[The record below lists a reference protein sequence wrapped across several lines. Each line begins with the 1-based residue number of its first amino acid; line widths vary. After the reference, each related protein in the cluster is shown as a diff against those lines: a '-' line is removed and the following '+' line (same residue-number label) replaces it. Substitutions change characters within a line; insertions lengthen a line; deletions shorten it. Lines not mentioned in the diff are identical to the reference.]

1 MPNYDFRALDDKE
14 FEALVSDLLSCE
26 LGVRF
31 ERFKAGRDR
40 GIDARASLDGGIAIV
55 QCKHWARTSVA
66 QLIRSLRTDELKKV
80 ERLAPHRYIL
90 ATSLEL
96 SAADKK
102 AIHRIFDPYM
112 KTDTD
117 VFGYEDLNDL
127 LGRHSAVERNHYKLW
142 LHSTTILETIL
153 NAPIIGRSSA
163 FLTEVLEESVRYV
176 ETSSHKLARAKLET
190 DGVVLITGEP
200 GIGKT
205 TLAKQLCLSYIGE
218 KYTLR
223 VISGSL
229 SEAEASFVP
238 EEKVIFFMDDF
249 LGRNYLEALEKH
261 EDAAITG
268 FIRRVTKDRSKRF
281 ILTSRSTVLNQA
293 KRLSDLFN
301 IRKIDKNEFEIR
313 IESLSRWEKA
323 RILYSHFWHS
333 DLDVEYLDE
342 IVDNRNYAK
351 LIEHRNFNPRL
362 IEFVFDAQ
370 RLDGVPPSDFW
381 SHVLT
386 NVQNPETIWNHV
398 FEQQLDDCTRAA
410 LLLVAFS
417 GREVGEEH
425 LRRSYK
431 HYLCLGA
438 KDAGSVST
446 DFKRA
451 MSAAVGS
458 VLNRIVAKSVEPK
471 YNLFNPSIGD
481 FLVSRFKDD
490 GDLLLKVFSALESLE
505 SLQNIKSLLRS
516 KVVHEQVIKTVIAG
530 LMQQKLVNIEVDLD
544 YRCFLAE
551 MAADNFSSERV
562 FIDQIDG
569 FVNGLTKDAIDND
582 CLSVRPLL
590 RILSFG
596 LENELCDDR
605 LIGEIALEDFGFDED
620 DFKAASDLLPLLTSQ
635 VEERVLAIIKPLLL
649 EYLSDSFNDYV
660 NESGETDDYFS
671 DEDEYEVNK
680 VIERLADERLS
691 EFGISYNT
699 SDIKELT
706 RSVDVAD
713 LIYGNVKRNMGD
725 YHDDSPRSSIDGD
738 WAAIDNLFQVDLP
751 RG

>member
-31 ERFKAGRDR
+31 ERFKAGRDG
-40 GIDARASLDGGIAIV
+40 GIDARAVLDGGTAIV

-66 QLIRSLRTDELKKV
+66 QLVRTLRADELKKV
-80 ERLAPHRYIL
+80 AKLAPHRYIL
-90 ATSLEL
+90 VTSLEL

-102 AIHRIFDPYM
+102 TIHRIFDPYM
-112 KTDTD
+112 KVDTD

-127 LGRHSAVERNHYKLW
+127 LGRHRAVERNHYKLW
-142 LHSTTILETIL
+142 LHSTTVVETIL

-163 FLTEVLEESVRYV
+163 FIAEILEESVRYV
-176 ETSSHKLARAKLET
+176 ETSSHRKARAKLET

-205 TLAKQLCLSYIGE
+205 TLAKQLCLSYISE
-218 KYTLR
+218 NYTLR
-223 VISGSL
+223 VINGSIT
-229 SEAEASFVP
+229 EAEASFFP

-261 EDAAITG
+261 EDSAITG
-268 FIRRVTKDRSKRF
+268 FIRRVAKDRSKRF
-281 ILTSRSTVLNQA
+281 VLTSRSTVLNQA
-293 KRLSDLFN
+293 KRLSDLFD
-301 IRKIDKNEFEIR
+301 IRKIDRNEFEIR
-313 IESLSRWEKA
+313 IESLSRWDKA

-333 DLDVEYLDE
+333 DLDVEYLDK
-342 IVDNRNYAK
+342 IVENRNYAV
-351 LIEHRNFNPRL
+351 LIESKNFNPRL
-362 IEFVFDAQ
+362 IEFIFDAQ
-370 RLDGVPPSDFW
+370 RLEGIPPSDFW
-381 SHVLT
+381 NHILAS
-386 NVQNPETIWNHV
+386 VQNPEAIWKHV

-431 HYLCLGA
+431 RYLCLGTQ
-438 KDAGSVST
+438 DAGSVST
-446 DFKRA
+446 DFRRA

-458 VLNRIVAKSVEPK
+458 ILNRIIAKSVEPK

-516 KVVHEQVIKTVIAG
+516 KVVHEQVIKTVIVG
-530 LMQQKLVNIEVDLD
+530 LIQQKLVNTDVDLD

-551 MAADNFSSERV
+551 MTAENFASEQIFV
-562 FIDQIDG
+562 DQIG
-569 FVNGLTKDAIDND
+569 AFVNGLTKDSISSR
-582 CLSVRPLL
+582 CISIRPLL
-590 RILSFG
+590 RIIAFG
-596 LENELCDDR
+596 LKNKICNER
-605 LIGEIALEDFGFDED
+605 LIGEIAFEDFEFDEE
-620 DFKAASDLLPLLTSQ
+620 DFKAASSLLSLLTSQ
-635 VEERVLAIIKPLLL
+635 VNERFQATLKPLLL

-660 NESGETDDYFS
+660 SESGKTDHYFS
-671 DEDEYEVNK
+671 DEDEYELNE
-680 VIERLADERLS
+680 VIKRLADERLS
-691 EFGISYNT
+691 EFGISYNK
-699 SDIKELT
+699 SDIEKLT
-706 RSVDVAD
+706 RYVDAAD
-713 LIYGNVKRNMGD
+713 VINENINRDTGSYR
-725 YHDDSPRSSIDGD
+725 DDSPIPSVDGD
-738 WAAIDNLFQVDLP
+738 WAEIDSLFQVDLP
-751 RG
+751 RS